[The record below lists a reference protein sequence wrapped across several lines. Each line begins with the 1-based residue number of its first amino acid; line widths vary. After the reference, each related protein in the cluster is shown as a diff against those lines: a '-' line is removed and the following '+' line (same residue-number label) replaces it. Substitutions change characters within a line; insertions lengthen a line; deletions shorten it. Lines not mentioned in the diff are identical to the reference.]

1 MCRSHP
7 GRSAGSPGISLAVG
21 MPGRFVAVVGLSLG
35 LLPGSASIPCAR
47 ASGGESRA
55 AVKPSAELAGAPEP
69 SAVTSSPP
77 EIVERWG
84 VELRGVRLAAAGMML
99 DFRYRVVDP
108 QKAAPL
114 FVRQTKPVLIHE
126 ASGARLV
133 VPRPPTTGPLRNS
146 NTPQAG
152 RTYFMFFGNPGR
164 FVKAGQRVSVEIGA
178 FKAEGLLVQGAE

>member
-1 MCRSHP
+1 MCLNWRSW
-7 GRSAGSPGISLAVG
+7 RAA
-21 MPGRFVAVVGLSLG
+21 G
-35 LLPGSASIPCAR
+35 LLVALATGGLAAAGQPDTAT
-47 ASGGESRA
+47 ASGRGDDS
-55 AVKPSAELAGAPEP
+55 L
-69 SAVTSSPP
+69 
-77 EIVERWG
+77 ERWG
-84 VELRGVRLAAAGMML
+84 IELKGIRLAAAGMML

-126 ASGARLV
+126 ASGVRLM

-164 FVKAGQRVSVEIGA
+164 FVKPGQKVSVEIGE
-178 FKAEGLLVQGAE
+178 FKAAHLVVQGDE